1 MYNKFLLTLNT
12 LLLFKQKEEKK
23 RLRYITQKE
32 DVMRLI
38 LSLSNSVVPEN
49 SQDNFKLMI
58 SKIPRN

>member
-23 RLRYITQKE
+23 RLRYITQKRRY
-32 DVMRLI
+32 DAII
-38 LSLSNSVVPEN
+38 LSLSNSVVPKN